1 MNQTNKR
8 DAVRRAY
15 AQIAIGGCGCGTCC
29 GPDPQSLAQAIGY
42 SEQELSGAP
51 EEANLGLG
59 CGNPTALAG
68 LRAGEVVL
76 DLGSGAGFDCFLA
89 ARQVGPI
96 GRAIGVDMTPEM
108 IERARTLAQQHGFT
122 NVEFRLGE
130 IEHLPV
136 ADESVDVIISNCVIN
151 LSTDKPQVFREAYRV
166 LRPGGRLAISDI
178 ALRKELP
185 QRIRGSV
192 AAYVGCVGGAVLVN
206 EYQRMVEAAGFRD
219 VRVTVKGGSACI
231 DPNTQDPIGR
241 AILEALGEGETVEDY
256 VVSVSVE
263 GAKPRE

>member
-1 MNQTNKR
+1 
-8 DAVRRAY
+8 
-15 AQIAIGGCGCGTCC
+15 
-29 GPDPQSLAQAIGY
+29 
-42 SEQELSGAP
+42 
-51 EEANLGLG
+51 
-59 CGNPTALAG
+59 
-68 LRAGEVVL
+68 
-76 DLGSGAGFDCFLA
+76 
-89 ARQVGPI
+89 
-96 GRAIGVDMTPEM
+96 
-108 IERARTLAQQHGFT
+108 
-122 NVEFRLGE
+122 VEFRLGE

-185 QRIRGSV
+185 HRIRESV
-192 AAYVGCVGGAVLVN
+192 VAYVGCVGGAVLVT

-219 VRVTVKGGSACI
+219 VRVTVKSGSACI
-231 DPNTQDPIGR
+231 DPHTQDPLGR

-263 GAKPRE
+263 GVKPRE